1 MEKGEIIS
9 INSCALDV
17 TVEEFNKKD
26 LEEAGVL
33 IDYDSDNEIE
43 INSNKRNK
51 KRPSYQSSWSRWI
64 FLGILMVRLVI
75 VMFAGHVLIEQ
86 QEKSF
91 FSNSA
96 TTEIVYLI
104 ENEYI

>member
-64 FLGILMVRLVI
+64 F
-75 VMFAGHVLIEQ
+75 
-86 QEKSF
+86 
-91 FSNSA
+91 
-96 TTEIVYLI
+96 
-104 ENEYI
+104 

>member
-51 KRPSYQSSWSRWI
+51 KRRSYLSSWCRWI
-64 FLGILMVRLVI
+64 FLGILKVLLVI

-86 QEKSF
+86 HEKSF